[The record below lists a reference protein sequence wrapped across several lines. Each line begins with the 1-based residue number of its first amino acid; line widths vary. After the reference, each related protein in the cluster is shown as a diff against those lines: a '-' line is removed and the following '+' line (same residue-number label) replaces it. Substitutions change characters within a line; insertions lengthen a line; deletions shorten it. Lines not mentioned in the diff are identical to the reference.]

1 MKILVINTGS
11 SSIKYQVFQMRNK
24 SVLVSGMLE
33 KIGETESKLIQKKY
47 SGNKNERALI
57 KKIHIKDHQDGLS
70 YIIELLTDPKVGVIR
85 DKSEIDAVGHRV
97 VHGGEIFTE
106 STLIDKRVIK
116 AIEKQIPLAPLHN
129 PANLIGIQ
137 VAGKFFSDIPHIAV
151 FDTAFHH
158 TIPPFAYHYAIPY
171 KLYKAHK
178 IRRYGFHGT
187 SHNYVAEETAGFIK
201 RPINKINII
210 TIHLGNGASISAIKK
225 GKSVDTSMGMTPL
238 EGLMMGTRSG
248 DIDPAIHFFLINHG
262 MSVKD
267 VENLL
272 NKESGLKGY
281 IKSNDMRDLL
291 AKMEKGNKLACLAF
305 DIYTYRIKKYI
316 GAYMAVL
323 GRVGAIVFTAG
334 IGERSPEIRSQV
346 CKGLEHLGIQIDQRK
361 NRSVKN
367 KPVEIQSVKSRVKI
381 LVIPTNEE
389 LKIAE
394 QTMSVLK
401 SKK

>member
-1 MKILVINTGS
+1 
-11 SSIKYQVFQMRNK
+11 
-24 SVLVSGMLE
+24 
-33 KIGETESKLIQKKY
+33 
-47 SGNKNERALI
+47 
-57 KKIHIKDHQDGLS
+57 
-70 YIIELLTDPKVGVIR
+70 
-85 DKSEIDAVGHRV
+85 
-97 VHGGEIFTE
+97 
-106 STLIDKRVIK
+106 
-116 AIEKQIPLAPLHN
+116 
-129 PANLIGIQ
+129 
-137 VAGKFFSDIPHIAV
+137 
-151 FDTAFHH
+151 
-158 TIPPFAYHYAIPY
+158 
-171 KLYKAHK
+171 
-178 IRRYGFHGT
+178 
-187 SHNYVAEETAGFIK
+187 
-201 RPINKINII
+201 
-210 TIHLGNGASISAIKK
+210 
-225 GKSVDTSMGMTPL
+225 MGMTPL

-262 MSVKD
+262 ISVKD

-323 GRVGAIVFTAG
+323 GRVDAIVFTAG